1 MNLKFGFSLSLETMF
16 RPNFKGSTFSK
27 WKADYTDERVR
38 HKILSFHL
46 SVNKIIG
53 KKGRKIE
60 AERHIFP

>member
-1 MNLKFGFSLSLETMF
+1 MF

-27 WKADYTDERVR
+27 WKADYTDEKAR

-46 SVNKIIG
+46 SVSKIIG

-60 AERHIFP
+60 SQGHIFP